1 MANIKVR
8 VGQSNGVKVI
18 AAASG
23 GSVSAET
30 AINVVSGI
38 ASVSQLSVGE
48 VAGMTGVSTFFGV
61 ANFQKGL
68 VVNAGV
74 STFTG
79 LTTTFGDLF
88 VGGNL
93 NVAGVGT
100 FGVGT
105 LTLDGDND
113 IINVGTGVTIGSAE
127 GIFTPS
133 LSISG
138 ILTAASLN
146 ITGVSTL
153 TGIVTTGTDLFVGG
167 DLYVQDDLRFDE
179 LRARNG
185 IFSGFLSV
193 AGVSTFNGDINGD
206 GNTNIT
212 GINSIFLAK
221 KLIHTGDTDTSVTF
235 NDNMITLAAGG
246 SPRLVAMTG
255 GVNGVIVTGDLQG
268 NGNSFNINSDSGS
281 LNITGVST
289 FVGIGTFE
297 DNLFVANTLTAGLI
311 DGGAF

>member
-8 VGQSNGVKVI
+8 VGQSNAVKVI

-23 GSVSAET
+23 GSLNADT
-30 AINVVSGI
+30 AVNVVGGI

-48 VAGMTGVSTFFGV
+48 VAGMSGISTFFGV
-61 ANFQKGL
+61 SNFQKGL
-68 VVNAGV
+68 VVTAGV

-93 NVAGVGT
+93 NVAGIGT

-113 IINVGTGVTIGSAE
+113 LINVGTGVTIGSAE

-133 LSISG
+133 LAISG

-193 AGVSTFNGDINGD
+193 VGVATL
-206 GNTNIT
+206 T
-212 GINSIFLAK
+212 GIVTTGTDLFVGRNLIIPKNSQ
-221 KLIHTGDTDTSVTF
+221 SE
-235 NDNMITLAAGG
+235 
-246 SPRLVAMTG
+246 
-255 GVNGVIVTGDLQG
+255 
-268 NGNSFNINSDSGS
+268 S